1 MGLHANASFWQAV
14 KHAVNGIWH
23 TLRNERNLKIHALA
37 TVAVMIAGVVYRITT
52 LEWAIILLCV
62 GGVWAAELLNTAIE
76 AAVDLAIGD
85 TLHPLAK
92 IAKDAAAGAVLVL
105 SLVASIVGMLI
116 FVPYILR

>member
-1 MGLHANASFWQAV
+1 MGLHANASFWQAA
-14 KHAVNGIWH
+14 KHAANGIRH

-37 TVAVMIAGVVYRITT
+37 TVAVMVAGVVYRITT

-105 SLVASIVGMLI
+105 SIVASIVGMLI